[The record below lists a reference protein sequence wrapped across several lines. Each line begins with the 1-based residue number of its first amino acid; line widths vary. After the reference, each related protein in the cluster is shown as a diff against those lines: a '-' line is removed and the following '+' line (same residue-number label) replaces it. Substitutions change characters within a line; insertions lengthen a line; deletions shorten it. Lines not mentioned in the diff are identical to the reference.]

1 MDILNNPFRA
11 LLAAGSP
18 PLGTWLMSGS
28 PATAEAMGCAGF
40 DWLCVDMEHVPI
52 DFSDAIAI
60 LQAIAGTAA
69 CPVLRLAWNDLVL
82 VKRALDIGAQTL
94 MFPFVE
100 DADAAR
106 RAVASTLYPAP
117 GQKTPG
123 TRGYAAMHRASR
135 YGTAQGYNARA
146 NDSIVRIIQIET
158 PGALS
163 RLEEIAAVDGVD
175 ALFVGPGDMAAALG
189 HLGDIAHPEVQAAI
203 ADAARRAKAVGK
215 PIGIVGPTP
224 EMVARFIAYG
234 YSYVAIASD
243 VGMMMRQANAFLA
256 DLRAI
261 PAVALNTGA
270 Y

>member
-11 LLAAGSP
+11 LLDGAAT

-40 DWLCVDMEHVPI
+40 DWLVLDMEHVPI
-52 DFSDAIAI
+52 GFHDAIQI
-60 LQAIAGTAA
+60 LQAVAGTPA
-69 CPVLRLAWNDLVL
+69 CPVLRLAWNDQVL

-100 DADAAR
+100 DAEAAR
-106 RAVASTLYPAP
+106 RAVASTRYPVP
-117 GQKTPG
+117 GQCTPG

-135 YGTAQGYNARA
+135 YGTAPGYNARA
-146 NDSIVRIIQIET
+146 NDSIVRIIQLET
-158 PGALS
+158 PAALA

-175 ALFVGPGDMAAALG
+175 ALFVGPGDLAAALG

-203 ADAARRAKAVGK
+203 ADAAGRARAIGK

-224 EMVARFIAYG
+224 EMVGKFVNDG
-234 YSYVAIASD
+234 FNFVAIASD
-243 VGMMMRQANAFLA
+243 MGMMMRQANAFLA
-256 DLRAI
+256 ALRAV
-261 PAVALNTGA
+261 PGVALNTGA